1 MYFKYEAEIK
11 EINFPA
17 VADFNFDGRRFIPG
31 DINFGSCYSL
41 IFLLERYKIVVLLH
55 VDNQTIKEGLVICDI
70 YLPIELKFF
79 YCIFA
84 FPVSSVIPELSINI
98 KKELHDYLI
107 KTIDMLMWRFNLIG
121 SHNYLIKDEFQS
133 SIDSE
138 NWHKVRIS
146 QGVTVYLPPLKFMN
160 YRNLLNT
167 SGLIQ
172 DKDPLEYELFR
183 EADNNLKDNPRSSL
197 IMAIAAAETGFKRL
211 ASELHPQN
219 EWLLET
225 GPSPHLITMLKNYL
239 PLLPVVLDINGDIL
253 IPRHI
258 RRVLDS
264 ANDKRNKLAHT
275 GSFQV
280 DEEELREILIA
291 VRDLLYLLDYYRGY
305 EWALSNLSIK
315 TSKSLGL
322 SKTL

>member
-1 MYFKYEAEIK
+1 
-11 EINFPA
+11 
-17 VADFNFDGRRFIPG
+17 
-31 DINFGSCYSL
+31 
-41 IFLLERYKIVVLLH
+41 
-55 VDNQTIKEGLVICDI
+55 
-70 YLPIELKFF
+70 
-79 YCIFA
+79 
-84 FPVSSVIPELSINI
+84 
-98 KKELHDYLI
+98 
-107 KTIDMLMWRFNLIG
+107 
-121 SHNYLIKDEFQS
+121 
-133 SIDSE
+133 
-138 NWHKVRIS
+138 
-146 QGVTVYLPPLKFMN
+146 MN